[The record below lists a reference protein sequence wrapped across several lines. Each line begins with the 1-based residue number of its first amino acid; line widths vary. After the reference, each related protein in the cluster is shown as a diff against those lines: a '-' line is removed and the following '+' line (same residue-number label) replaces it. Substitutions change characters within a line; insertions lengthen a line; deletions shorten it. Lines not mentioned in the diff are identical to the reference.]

1 MGVGLDR
8 NGLEVLD
15 RPECLRLLA
24 SGTVGRLGVSDHDGP
39 LVLPVNYVL
48 AGQEVVIGTAVDAGI
63 SAAMEDG
70 VVAFEVDDVDP
81 AYEWGWSVL
90 VRGRARHLED
100 AAEVARAERLPLRS
114 WGPGDRRRFTAISL
128 AEVTGRRLGR
138 HGARPTGSPG
148 PSPRR

>member
-1 MGVGLDR
+1 MGLDR

-24 SGTVGRLGVSDHDGP
+24 SGTVGRLGVSDDDGP

-90 VRGRARHLED
+90 VTGRGRYLDEP
-100 AAEVARAERLPLRS
+100 AEVARAERLPLRS
-114 WGPGDRRRFTAISL
+114 WGPGERRRFTAIATTDLS
-128 AEVTGRRLGR
+128 GRRIGH
-138 HGARPTGSPG
+138 HGLPQR
-148 PSPRR
+148 